1 MGNKDNRSEL
11 GSMKGRKSGAPVED
25 AAADVIG
32 HTVQAI
38 RDLRDGQDQRLIQ
51 NPCVVQIEESP

>member
-1 MGNKDNRSEL
+1 
-11 GSMKGRKSGAPVED
+11 MKGRKSGAPVED